1 MTQLAEALSVFF
13 LPLGTI
19 FLAEIGDKS
28 QLVCMTLAACHR
40 ARPVF
45 IGAFLAFAIL
55 NILAVSIGASLA
67 AIIPGDWLT
76 IAAASLFAV
85 FGVLALR
92 NNEEEESEEGECQ
105 KPSHHLIL
113 TTFSMIFLAE
123 LGDKTQIA
131 VITLA
136 AAESA
141 LVIWLAAT
149 MALGATAFLGVFI
162 GRKFM
167 ARINISLLH
176 KISGVFFILLSILM
190 ASSLISH

>member
-1 MTQLAEALSVFF
+1 
-13 LPLGTI
+13 
-19 FLAEIGDKS
+19 
-28 QLVCMTLAACHR
+28 
-40 ARPVF
+40 
-45 IGAFLAFAIL
+45 
-55 NILAVSIGASLA
+55 
-67 AIIPGDWLT
+67 
-76 IAAASLFAV
+76 
-85 FGVLALR
+85 
-92 NNEEEESEEGECQ
+92 
-105 KPSHHLIL
+105 
-113 TTFSMIFLAE
+113 MIFLAE